1 MDDRRINI
9 ATAQDTAQRAS
20 DASKQAAAFQN
31 RASGTVDLPRFSYL
45 RYNEQEIDDDTLTIV
60 EFNAEETNFTNDA
73 VDFTTSPATRLKFIT
88 ADITGLWT
96 ITAGVHFASDNNG
109 VRSVRVN
116 KNPSSPDD
124 SIIQQSR
131 QRVDATGLGT
141 VFVQSAFMATIQE
154 NDEIAL
160 FCYQDSGS
168 ALDITFAW
176 LQGFRIGA

>member
-1 MDDRRINI
+1 MNERRINI
-9 ATAQDTAQRAS
+9 GTKQDTAQRAS
-20 DASKQAAAFQN
+20 NASRQAAAFQN
-31 RASGTVDLPRFSYL
+31 RASGSVDLPRFSYL

-60 EFNAEETNFTNDA
+60 EFNAEETNFTNDS

-88 ADITGLWT
+88 SDITGLWA

-109 VRSVRVN
+109 LRSIRMN
-116 KNPSSPDD
+116 KRPNAPDEA
-124 SIIQQSR
+124 IIPQSR
-131 QRVDATGLGT
+131 QRVDATGLGA
-141 VFVQSAFMATIQE
+141 VFVQSSFMATIQE

-168 ALDITFAW
+168 ALDVTFAW